1 MYNASQD
8 KQAAQDKQA
17 QLDKEAIPQAKVNP
31 MLMNFYSKNLNDYN
45 NPQGYTAG
53 QKAAYNTNVA
63 NNVRT
68 QEYNAT
74 NTSGGNLSRY
84 IKMALQPATIN
95 SANTL
100 ASNDANLA
108 LQNKNTAGGRVVGAL
123 NTMQNV
129 DNTNSTNAYNL
140 RIMKERALA
149 NSILQNKAI
158 QMAGTQKIGDMAGQI
173 GGYAAGLELNKLSKT
188 TPTVPNIN
196 MAADNSNNPNSP
208 STDFTTPPTNYSN
221 MQKRYMYGN
230 LTNPND

>member
-8 KQAAQDKQA
+8 KKAAQDKQA
-17 QLDKEAIPQAKVNP
+17 QLDKEAIPQAQVNP

-53 QKAAYNTNVA
+53 QKAAYTTNVA

-74 NTSGGNLSRY
+74 NTAGGNMAKY
-84 IKMALQPATIN
+84 IHGALQPGTIN

-108 LQNKNTAGGRVVGAL
+108 LSNKNTAGSRVVGAL

-173 GGYAAGLELNKLSKT
+173 GGYAAGLELNNLNKT

-196 MAADNSNNPNSP
+196 MAVDNSNNPYSP